1 MIQQYT
7 EPFDGDS
14 INKKFNS
21 LEMMTADCNFA
32 DINRY
37 IDVDFSVFKNM
48 SRLLVLSI
56 MGSEALQA
64 IQDLRWMITLCIV
77 LIIADYRFGRAESKK
92 KHAEAIEQH
101 NDVMAKMYEFRFSR
115 AMRRTCNK
123 FVDYMMLLL
132 VCCLIGL
139 AVTEPYGICSH
150 VITAGVAVIVACMCE
165 LWSIGGHFCYL
176 KGINVRKPD
185 LTWKS
190 FFVFAGRL
198 AAGFAKTKD
207 EDFGNALDDTIT
219 QTLNDEK
226 K

>member
-1 MIQQYT
+1 M
-7 EPFDGDS
+7 
-14 INKKFNS
+14 NS
-21 LEMMTADCNFA
+21 NFA
-32 DINRY
+32 DAIDY
-37 IDVDFSVFKNM
+37 IDVDISVYKNM
-48 SRLLVLSI
+48 GRLVVLSM

-77 LIIADYRFGRAESKK
+77 LIIADYRFGMAESKK
-92 KHAEAIEQH
+92 KHSEAIEQK
-101 NDVMAKMYEFRFSR
+101 NESAARYYEFRFSR

-150 VITAGVAVIVACMCE
+150 VITAGVAVIIACMCE

-176 KGINVRKPD
+176 KGINIHKPNV
-185 LTWKS
+185 TWKS

-219 QTLNDEK
+219 KTLNEDK
-226 K
+226 Q